1 MRNLGDT
8 IFWLANG
15 LLKRS
20 HLGGSSGQT
29 LRVRVGARQGGEQ
42 GNWQA
47 GDRENG
53 SSAHMICCDHIFKE
67 EIAKDTFTL
76 GSMFLILIY
85 S

>member
-1 MRNLGDT
+1 
-8 IFWLANG
+8 
-15 LLKRS
+15 
-20 HLGGSSGQT
+20 
-29 LRVRVGARQGGEQ
+29 VGARQGGEQ